1 MSEPAALA
9 SRIDAIE
16 DQVAAFGALVR
27 VLATSRHRERPPRR
41 HSPAPLQQPRRNSPQ
56 PPPQPDGYLFPADL
70 PTIIVPGPP
79 KSSTTYLWDCLFNA
93 FHPRVVC
100 DSKHA
105 NRWSDAACAS
115 QRFVLAPLISSADRP
130 RCLAPWKESYFWL
143 RWGEPGFASHDAQK
157 PTVRHFLGPRFP
169 LSRWEGGAKACFNHP
184 ESGRVAFVHHGAL
197 EDVCLADAPPCAA
210 AREYAKP
217 LPEECAQTCRPCE
230 GMDAAVRGAAGA
242 GACSAALRPYRCSS
256 PQCREGYVPKWL
268 RQRNYSAQY
277 ARAYA
282 VSALPHR
289 AALRAANVTAD
300 RVAVLEGQPR
310 LWGSR
315 VSGARLAAL
324 AALSSRGHAA
334 LRFVVGLRDPFELMF
349 SLWSFLYT
357 LGRMPGRV
365 EPTVGR
371 ALAHVRGCNATLFA
385 APARVLRTP
394 EAELAEYH
402 YCVREGKAAERANS
416 FLVHDS
422 LYALNFLAWLPHFR
436 GDQFLFVR
444 NEALPRDAA
453 QATALQRALATFLGL
468 PPPAAD
474 RGKLCLNAN
483 FVTNKGKVVRA
494 HNATIAEVKGTL
506 AASKEGREVKA
517 FFDAHHA
524 LLPELVRREG
534 ASVYPETYV

>member
-1 MSEPAALA
+1 MEGVVLLAALW
-9 SRIDAIE
+9 
-16 DQVAAFGALVR
+16 
-27 VLATSRHRERPPRR
+27 LANPG
-41 HSPAPLQQPRRNSPQ
+41 SPQ
-56 PPPQPDGYLFPADL
+56 RSQKY
-70 PTIIVPGPP
+70 
-79 KSSTTYLWDCLFNA
+79 
-93 FHPRVVC
+93 
-100 DSKHA
+100 DS
-105 NRWSDAACAS
+105 
-115 QRFVLAPLISSADRP
+115 F
-130 RCLAPWKESYFWL
+130 
-143 RWGEPGFASHDAQK
+143 
-157 PTVRHFLGPRFP
+157 
-169 LSRWEGGAKACFNHP
+169 
-184 ESGRVAFVHHGAL
+184 HGAL

-402 YCVREGKAAERANS
+402 HCVREGKAAERSNS

-436 GDQFLFVR
+436 GDL
-444 NEALPRDAA
+444 NEHDARHVSI
-453 QATALQRALATFLGL
+453 L
-468 PPPAAD
+468 
-474 RGKLCLNAN
+474 
-483 FVTNKGKVVRA
+483 
-494 HNATIAEVKGTL
+494 
-506 AASKEGREVKA
+506 SKI
-517 FFDAHHA
+517 A
-524 LLPELVRREG
+524 LLGPSSAPWESNTLLCDEDLAVARLLLEAGAQIVPPHDGPPLTSHTSDDCLSPLSIVRDVRVLDLLLERGRCCGGRLSSGPARAAVEDLASSAQRISINSALDLRQKADTPARPMDEPAVDG
-534 ASVYPETYV
+534 ATDFVATPRGPATLRGLD